1 MGDTRRVYWLLGLGV
16 LGGPVYAFNFGLTGL
31 FSRAH
36 LISGGGDPYRSFL
49 CQVLFLAL
57 LYLTALALVFRS
69 GADAGRSRRGLWVI
83 LFFACL
89 YRWLLVPSVP
99 ALSTDIYRYIW
110 DGRVQA
116 HGINPYVYPPRS
128 EALKDLRDEKIYPR
142 INRPSAPTIYP
153 AGAQLLFHGLNRL
166 VIRSTT
172 AFKAAVVVSDMG
184 SLLVL
189 TLMLIHLKVPAERVL
204 VYAWHPLV
212 IYEVANNGH
221 LDGFMLLFV
230 LLALFLMLK
239 SRPAAAIASL
249 ALATAVKLYPVLLL
263 PTLLKS
269 RQWRYCLLFGGIV
282 LALYLPYLSA
292 GPAILGFLPEY
303 FRNPAEGFNLGLKAY
318 LLKILPLADHL
329 LITLGFA
336 VLLAAAVVVVWRLP
350 KDDITALKCAYLLV
364 GLQLL
369 LASGSLHPWYLIPII
384 PFLALFPS
392 PAWLYFSF
400 AVALSYLTYLSGEYR
415 MPEWVRHV
423 EYVPLFVLLIPEY
436 LAMLRPSHG
445 WCPWRPA
452 A

>member
-1 MGDTRRVYWLLGLGV
+1 V
-16 LGGPVYAFNFGLTGL
+16 
-31 FSRAH
+31 H

-57 LYLTALALVFRS
+57 LYLIALGLVFRS
-69 GADAGRSRRGLWVI
+69 GADEGRGRRGLWVI

-116 HGINPYVYPPRS
+116 HGINPYLYPPRS
-128 EALKDLRDEKIYPR
+128 EALKDLRDEEIYPR

-153 AGAQLLFHGLNRL
+153 AGGQVLLHGLNRL
-166 VIRSTT
+166 GIRSTT
-172 AFKAAVVVSDMG
+172 AFKAAVVVGDMG

-212 IYEVANNGH
+212 IYELANNGH

-230 LLALFLMLK
+230 LLALLLLLK
-239 SRPAAAIASL
+239 RRSAASVASL
-249 ALATAVKLYPVLLL
+249 ALATALKLYPLLLL
-263 PTLLKS
+263 PALL
-269 RQWRYCLLFGGIV
+269 RARRWRHCLVFGGIV

-336 VLLAAAVVVVWRLP
+336 ALLAAAVVVVWRLP
-350 KDDITALKCAYLLV
+350 KEDITALKCAYLLV
-364 GLQLL
+364 GLHLL
-369 LASGSLHPWYLIPII
+369 LASGSLHPWYLILII

-400 AVALSYLTYLSGEYR
+400 TVVLSYLTYLSREYR

-423 EYVPLFVLLIPEY
+423 EYVPLFVLLVPEY
-436 LAMLRPSHG
+436 LALLRPSHN
-445 WCPWRPA
+445 WFPWRPA